1 MVLSVRAA
9 RRWKVAEY
17 GAGVTTSQ
25 IARAAGIGE
34 GTIFR
39 VFADKDELMGACAAE
54 AMNPDHVLREL
65 TSISVDDP
73 LPARL
78 VQAAEALGAHLR
90 RMGTVLGALH
100 ASGVRRERSAGER
113 PSAGEEPSA
122 GDRPSMGEGPS
133 AGGRPSGGGRERS
146 LRAVREAVAELVEP
160 DRDALRMDPERVATY
175 FLGLLFARLP
185 LTGDEPE
192 PTPEEFVDVLL
203 HGVLAAGRGP
213 RDRRP
218 EPHHRPRR
226 RQRRGGPLPRLDH
239 GSGGVAGL
247 TVTRGKGR
255 ASV

>member
-1 MVLSVRAA
+1 MIVAA
-9 RRWKVAEY
+9 TLPLVAEY

-54 AMNPDHVLREL
+54 AMNPDHALREL
-65 TSISVDDP
+65 TSISIDDP

-122 GDRPSMGEGPS
+122 GDRPSTGEG
-133 AGGRPSGGGRERS
+133 PSGGGRERS

-160 DRDALRMDPERVATY
+160 DRDALRMDPERVATF

-203 HGVLAAGRGP
+203 HGVLAH
-213 RDRRP
+213 
-218 EPHHRPRR
+218 EP
-226 RQRRGGPLPRLDH
+226 
-239 GSGGVAGL
+239 A
-247 TVTRGKGR
+247 
-255 ASV
+255 